1 MSHPTSEPARGRRVN
16 QAPVPRV
23 GLFSH
28 TPADVAEQRHPL
40 VGDRVDWRATPF
52 CTGQRRSL
60 AVGEQAHPGRTDD
73 SPPAAP

>member
-1 MSHPTSEPARGRRVN
+1 MSHPTSEPTPGQRAD
-16 QAPVPRV
+16 QAPAPRV

-52 CTGQRRSL
+52 SAGQRRSL
-60 AVGEQAHPGRTDD
+60 AMDEQAHRRRTDD
-73 SPPAAP
+73 NPPADP

>member
-16 QAPVPRV
+16 RAPVPRV

-28 TPADVAEQRHPL
+28 TLADVAEQRHPL

-52 CTGQRRSL
+52 CTGNAAASPWASRPI
-60 AVGEQAHPGRTDD
+60 PG
-73 SPPAAP
+73 APTTAR

>member
-1 MSHPTSEPARGRRVN
+1 MSHPTSEPARVQRAD

-28 TPADVAEQRHPL
+28 TPADVAEQRRPL

-52 CTGQRRSL
+52 SAGQRRSL
-60 AVGEQAHPGRTDD
+60 ARGEQAHPRRTDD
-73 SPPAAP
+73 NPPAAP